1 MTLNNFKIKNQ
12 MKKMM
17 LLLMLTPFLM
27 ATTCENEDEEVNC
40 TLEAVAG
47 LNITIKDAITLETLY
62 LDVTIL
68 AQDDNYSETL
78 EPFTGDDFAVF
89 NGAWERSGTY
99 IVTVSKD
106 GYQTF
111 TSEPIVVGQDF
122 CHVIPVQMEVLLQPN

>member
-1 MTLNNFKIKNQ
+1 
-12 MKKMM
+12 MKKII
-17 LLLMLTPFLM
+17 LLLSILPLLIITS
-27 ATTCENEDEEVNC
+27 CQSDNEEINC
-40 TLEAVAG
+40 TLVAVAG
-47 LNITIKDAITLETLY
+47 LNITVKDAATLETLY

-99 IVTVSKD
+99 IVTVSKE

-111 TSEPIVVGQDF
+111 TSEPIVVGQDV